1 MKHFKSQGK
10 KNYQLLLTE
19 QCLLQTRLMCKSCV
33 VVWSRDLPT
42 EELEGGSW
50 LVEGRSDSSEA

>member
-19 QCLLQTRLMCKSCV
+19 QCLLQTRLMCKSYAA
-33 VVWSRDLPT
+33 VWSRDLPT